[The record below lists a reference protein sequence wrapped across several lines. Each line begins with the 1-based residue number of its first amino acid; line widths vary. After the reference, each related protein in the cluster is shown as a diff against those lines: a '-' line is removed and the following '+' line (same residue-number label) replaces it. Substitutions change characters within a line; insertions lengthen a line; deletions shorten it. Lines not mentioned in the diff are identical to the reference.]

1 MTKITKEIIDKKQ
14 ISVQLLRIKNR
25 NFLGA
30 TNVKVLLQCESI
42 SQTIEAYREKVSGGL
57 QEIATKVDFGL
68 TIDGPFIEC

>member
-1 MTKITKEIIDKKQ
+1 MSPVAKENLPDEVEGGLGIGRTRDINTAKMTKITKEIIDKKQ

-42 SQTIEAYREKVSGGL
+42 S
-57 QEIATKVDFGL
+57 
-68 TIDGPFIEC
+68 